1 METEII
7 INNFMDLKNFIEKF
21 VEALDI
27 EDAETLT
34 GETLF
39 RNLDEWSSLSI
50 LSLIVLFDEE
60 FDKQI
65 GDSDIKNC
73 KTVADLYT
81 LATA

>member
-1 METEII
+1 
-7 INNFMDLKNFIEKF
+7 MDLNNFIEKF

-39 RNLDEWSSLSI
+39 RDLDEWSSLSI
-50 LSLIVLFDEE
+50 LILIILFDEA
-60 FDKQI
+60 FDKLI

-73 KTVADLYT
+73 KTISDLYI